1 MEHIERDCISMQL
14 SVAHSSAVL
23 SALSLP
29 SLLVAHLRAKKKAN
43 SVNNNI
49 PSSPGIIGSTA
60 TYMPNMWR
68 NGVKSCT
75 LIFSD
80 ELVCGKR
87 VDGRLLANVTGDRE
101 SAFCF
106 FFLFILQQHFLKQCH
121 LRWSWKK
128 TINSALTRRLF
139 SCAQSWF
146 LFGRNIFH
154 LHPRHHICFGNRSG
168 AVPCHLNYEINW
180 WCDLFSFSKAE
191 GVIERTKEE
200 EKHRR
205 DSKICCVKLYA
216 KRRQSSR
223 QHRLVHSRESF

>member
-1 MEHIERDCISMQL
+1 MHVDFLRWTCLREKGRWQTAGERDWRPR
-14 SVAHSSAVL
+14 VRVL
-23 SALSLP
+23 
-29 SLLVAHLRAKKKAN
+29 
-43 SVNNNI
+43 
-49 PSSPGIIGSTA
+49 
-60 TYMPNMWR
+60 
-68 NGVKSCT
+68 
-75 LIFSD
+75 
-80 ELVCGKR
+80 
-87 VDGRLLANVTGDRE
+87 
-101 SAFCF
+101 F

-216 KRRQSSR
+216 KKKAIITATSFSTQQRKFLIFSCVCCSVWYVFLMYSR
-223 QHRLVHSRESF
+223 DLNS